1 MKEKVQR
8 LLGLACDRRSF
19 FKSLGLAT
27 AGASATS
34 WLTAADIEAAPRNVQ
49 RNSIPSQLKI
59 TDLRVAVVVGAPMT
73 VPLIRIDTN
82 QGLVGYGEVRD
93 GGSKNYALMLKPRL
107 LGENPCNVDK
117 IFRKIKQFG
126 HHARQAGGVCGVEM
140 ALWDLAGKAY
150 GVPAYQMLGGK
161 FRDRVRLYADTTEG
175 PARERKPGA
184 LPDGTEAGKRL
195 QERMN
200 RGITFLKQDFGIGLL
215 QGIPGTLS
223 APVGFSPRS
232 PEYRTTQHPF
242 TGIEITDKG
251 LEILANFVGQ
261 IRSVIGMEIPLS
273 TDHYGH
279 ISVNSCIKLARA
291 MEKHNLAWMEDMVP
305 WQLGH
310 LVKQI
315 KDSTTTPILTGEDI
329 YLKEDFI
336 KLIEMEAV
344 DMIHPDLASSGG
356 LLETKKIGDYA
367 MEHGVAMAMHFAGS
381 PISFRANVHCAAATE
396 NFISLEHHSMD
407 VAWWEK
413 MVQTKTPLVD
423 KGFAPVPDEPGLG
436 IDDLVPEVI
445 KQHLHPDHPGYFEP
459 TPEWDKDRVNDRLW
473 S

>member
-1 MKEKVQR
+1 MKSPVRWLIERQH
-8 LLGLACDRRSF
+8 GRRSF
-19 FKSLGLAT
+19 FKTLGAT
-27 AGASATS
+27 AVGASVS
-34 WLTAADIEAAPRNVQ
+34 GWLSDEDVESAVKNVQ

-59 TDLRVAVVVGAPMT
+59 TDLRVAVITGAPMN

-82 QGLVGYGEVRD
+82 QGISGYGEVRD
-93 GGSKNYALMLKPRL
+93 GGSKIYALILKSRI

-126 HHARQAGGVCGVEM
+126 APARQAGGVCGIEM

-150 GVPAYQMLGGK
+150 GIPAYQMLGGK

-175 PARERKPGA
+175 APGEK
-184 LPDGTEAGKRL
+184 LFKENGHPDGLVAGKRL
-195 QERMN
+195 KARMDQ
-200 RGITFLKQDFGIGLL
+200 GITFLKQDFGIGLL
-215 QGIPGTLS
+215 RNIPGTLS
-223 APVGFSPRS
+223 RPAGTDLTGGARVM
-232 PEYRTTQHPF
+232 HPF
-242 TGIEITDKG
+242 TGIEITEKG
-251 LEILANFVGQ
+251 VDILSEYVGE
-261 IRSVIGMEIPLS
+261 IRSVIGMEVPLAS
-273 TDHYGH
+273 DHYGH

-291 MEKHNLAWMEDMVP
+291 MEKHNLAWMEDMAP

-310 LVKQI
+310 LLKQI
-315 KDSTTTPILTGEDI
+315 KESTTTPILTGEDI

-336 KLIEMEAV
+336 KLIDMEAV

-396 NFISLEHHSMD
+396 NFIALEHHSLD
-407 VAWWEK
+407 VPWWET
-413 MVQTKTPLVD
+413 MVKTKTPLVE

-436 IDDLVPEVI
+436 IDDIVPEVI
-445 KQHLHPDHPGYFEP
+445 KQHMRPDHPGYFEP

>member
-1 MKEKVQR
+1 MKSSVRWPIERQH
-8 LLGLACDRRSF
+8 CRRSF
-19 FKSLGLAT
+19 FKTLGAT
-27 AGASATS
+27 AVGASVS
-34 WLTAADIEAAPRNVQ
+34 GWLSDEDVEGAVTNVQ

-59 TDLRVAVVVGAPMT
+59 TDLRVAVITGAPMN

-82 QGLVGYGEVRD
+82 QGISGYGEVRD
-93 GGSKNYALMLKPRL
+93 GGSKIYALILKSRI

-126 HHARQAGGVCGVEM
+126 APARQAGGVCGIEM

-150 GVPAYQMLGGK
+150 GIPAYQMLGGK

-175 PARERKPGA
+175 APGEK
-184 LPDGTEAGKRL
+184 LFKENGHPDGLVAGKRL
-195 QERMN
+195 KARMDQ
-200 RGITFLKQDFGIGLL
+200 GITFLKQDFGIGLL
-215 QGIPGTLS
+215 RNIPGTLS
-223 APVGFSPRS
+223 RPAGTDLTGGARVM
-232 PEYRTTQHPF
+232 HPF
-242 TGIEITDKG
+242 TGIEITEKG
-251 LEILANFVGQ
+251 VDVLSEYVGE
-261 IRSVIGMEIPLS
+261 IRSVIGMEVPLAS
-273 TDHYGH
+273 DHYGH

-310 LVKQI
+310 LLKQI
-315 KDSTTTPILTGEDI
+315 KESTTTPILTGEDI

-336 KLIEMEAV
+336 KLIDMEAV

-396 NFISLEHHSMD
+396 NFIALEHHSLD
-407 VAWWEK
+407 VPWWET
-413 MVQTKTPLVD
+413 MVKTKTPLVE

-436 IDDLVPEVI
+436 IDDIVPEVI
-445 KQHLHPDHPGYFEP
+445 KQHMRPDHPGYFEP